1 MEMLDAGFCEID
13 GVDPA
18 EKKARQSQSPQKETI
33 QTNINPK
40 GAIGGGGG
48 SKPGSQQK
56 KIRGKAED
64 QKCQFCGR
72 GDKAF
77 TS

>member
-1 MEMLDAGFCEID
+1 MLDAGFCEID

-40 GAIGGGGG
+40 GAIGGSGG
-48 SKPGSQQK
+48 SKPSSQQK
-56 KIRGKAED
+56 KNRAGKNEEL
-64 QKCQFCGR
+64 KY
-72 GDKAF
+72 
-77 TS
+77 